1 MGSVCLGSWT
11 ILSIMMLVVALQRQ
25 TVLHGK
31 MMETKDHLLLL
42 KTNWDTFDER
52 AQRILTCMV
61 SRLKDVGYGPK
72 ILGSVSV
79 TTALF
84 NLTMLV
90 VPFGVDVV
98 YWLRGRQ

>member
-1 MGSVCLGSWT
+1 MKEWVSLSSQSVAH
-11 ILSIMMLVVALQRQ
+11 IHNFQ
-25 TVLHGK
+25 
-31 MMETKDHLLLL
+31 
-42 KTNWDTFDER
+42 

-84 NLTMLV
+84 NLV
-90 VPFGVDVV
+90 GSVIVGPGF
-98 YWLRGRQ
+98 YS